1 EVSRLEVIDGG
12 AVLLADDGTIGAV
25 GPYRELRRHG
35 GRAPIEEVAGVL
47 FPGFVD
53 AHTHAVFGAARLA
66 DHDLRARGT
75 DYKEIAAAGG
85 GILSSVRDVRARS
98 GQELRR
104 LTQGRL
110 RLLLALVTTTVEVKS
125 CYGHVSSPSADS
137 WPGLEG
143 VKAHTLGW

>member
-25 GPYRELRRHG
+25 GPYRELRRHA

-66 DHDLRARGT
+66 NHDLRARGT

-110 RLLLALVTTTVEVKS
+110 RLLLAHGTTTVEVKS
-125 CYGHVSSPSADS
+125 GYGLAIEPELKQLAAA
-137 WPGLEG
+137 GA
-143 VKAHTLGW
+143 VKGPPTV